1 LKVSVIDLG
10 YNSLKL
16 VNYEVRRD
24 KSLVAYGQQSVL
36 AKVGEG
42 LDQTGFLGDKPIRR
56 TLKALKQFR
65 AIVDLERPD
74 HVLPVATSAVR
85 EAGNRE
91 EFLKQAYHESGF
103 KFKVLSEKEEAVYA
117 FEGAKSATSVHAGL
131 FFDLGGGSLEMVIY
145 LEPTIR
151 KILSVPLGG
160 LRLTDLYAKP
170 NGSYTKKNYARMR
183 KRILELLPEKKHLPT
198 SKTLDLVGVGGS
210 VRALARYDQT
220 RREYPLNKL
229 HNYSM
234 KMNAV
239 ESAHRALRR
248 MSTRTLRKNPA
259 IGQERSQSIIA
270 GSLVVHL
277 LMKKIGF
284 RKLIVSTHGLRDGV
298 LSAFLESP
306 NSYRGGLVEKVL
318 MREATQRHTKASA
331 QEKLAKS
338 LLSHKNLTR
347 REYAILSEAL
357 DHVLPDL
364 PIYNPETLF
373 YIVLEADSVLPHQ
386 DQLIMALSVA
396 RANGMRR
403 TEWAQT
409 SYKRLL
415 DKKSMEMVKKISV
428 LIQLAQLQQ
437 KTDIHLS
444 MRSERGIPRLHIA
457 QGKQHIPKVL
467 MKDILRDLEDLEG
480 AFNLQ
485 LAL

>member
-1 LKVSVIDLG
+1 MKISVVDLG

-16 VNYEVRRD
+16 VNYDVRRD
-24 KSLVAYGQQSVL
+24 KSFVAYGQQSVL

-65 AIVDLERPD
+65 AIVDLEQSN

-91 EFLKQAYHESGF
+91 GFLKQAYQETGF

-145 LEPTIR
+145 SEPMIK
-151 KILSVPLGG
+151 KIFSVPLGG

-170 NGSYTKKNYARMR
+170 DGSYTKKNYARMR
-183 KRILELLPEKKHLPT
+183 KRILELLPEKKHLPP
-198 SKTLDLVGVGGS
+198 SKSLDLVGVGGS
-210 VRALARYDQT
+210 VRALARYDQM
-220 RREYPLNKL
+220 RRKYPLNKL

-234 KMNAV
+234 KKNAV
-239 ESAHRALRR
+239 GSVHRALRR
-248 MSTRTLRKNPA
+248 MSLRTIRKNAA

-277 LMKKIGF
+277 LMEKIGF

-306 NSYRGGLVEKVL
+306 GAYRQGLVDRVLIREESTRTKV
-318 MREATQRHTKASA
+318 SA
-331 QEKLAKS
+331 QERLAKS
-338 LLSHKNLTR
+338 LLSHRNLTK

-357 DHVLPDL
+357 DHVLPDI

-386 DQLIMALSVA
+386 DQLILALSVA

-403 TEWAQT
+403 TDWVQT
-409 SYKRLL
+409 NYKRLL

-444 MRSERGIPRLHIA
+444 MRSERGIPRLHIT

-485 LAL
+485 LAM